1 MRRFSLRGGYFR
13 HAIYR
18 RYSLDQVRKIYTPG
32 PVTIAKHLL
41 DIGAKQ
47 PPYNRTDEFSQLTLE
62 ILSSLKYI
70 FQTNGEVA
78 LLTGSGTLAMEAAVL
93 NFLTPSD
100 HVIVVS
106 GGSFGQR
113 WCDLC
118 KIHAIPFRE
127 IKLEA
132 GADLDLDLL
141 RKTCKEGKYS
151 AFLINAHET
160 STGQLYDVQAIG
172 EVVRDFGLFFIVD
185 AISSICADP
194 FQMDDWHVDVTILSS
209 QKAIA
214 LPPGLSFVAMN
225 ARAIARLKELTPKT
239 LYLNLQDYLANQQR
253 GQSPF
258 TPAISLLLQ
267 LHQRLR
273 DIEQF
278 TLSQTI
284 ALHAQWARDFR
295 EAIID
300 FPFSILPARQSNA
313 MTALICEEMD
323 AVHVVQ
329 DLRTHHAIE
338 IAPSGG
344 ALKHKLIRISHM
356 GVQTRSDR
364 DCIIKALSDV
374 VHPLTVERIS
384 S

>member
-1 MRRFSLRGGYFR
+1 M
-13 HAIYR
+13 
-18 RYSLDQVRKIYTPG
+18 DQVRKIYTPG

-214 LPPGLSFVAMN
+214 LPPGLSFVAMGTR
-225 ARAIARLKELTPKT
+225 ARARLRDITPKS
-239 LYLNLQDYLANQQR
+239 LYLNLQDYLTNQER
-253 GQSPF
+253 GQVPF
-258 TPAISLLLQ
+258 TPAIGLFLQ
-267 LHQRLR
+267 LHQRLS
-273 DIEQF
+273 DIQQR
-278 TLSQTI
+278 TLTGII
-284 ALHAQWARDFR
+284 AHHAQRSSDFR
-295 EAIID
+295 GAISD
-300 FPFSILPARQSNA
+300 LPFRILPARQSNA
-313 MTALICEEMD
+313 MTALICEDTD
-323 AVHVVQ
+323 AVDVVHHLQ
-329 DLRTHHAIE
+329 THHAIE
-338 IAPSGG
+338 VAPSGG

-356 GVQTRSDR
+356 GVQDSSDI
-364 DCIIKALSDV
+364 DFVVTALADAV
-374 VHPLTVERIS
+374 QPHVVERS
-384 S
+384 SI